1 MLLVNDTNANTQS
14 FLHLLIE
21 RSMTPMHLVN
31 DTNAGVTECESHSV
45 NDTNVIWSM
54 TPMQVTECKSHSMV
68 NDTNAF
74 GQ

>member
-1 MLLVNDTNANTQS
+1 MFFAS
-14 FLHLLIE
+14 SYRI
-21 RSMTPMHLVN
+21 VN